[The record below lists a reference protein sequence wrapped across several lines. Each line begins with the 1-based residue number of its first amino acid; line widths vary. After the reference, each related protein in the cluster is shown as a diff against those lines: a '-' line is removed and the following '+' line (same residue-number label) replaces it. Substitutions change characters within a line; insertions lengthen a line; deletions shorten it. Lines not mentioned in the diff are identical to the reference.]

1 MNNIVFLDVDGILT
15 YAGYNN
21 DDTAN
26 IDPKKVK
33 LLAEICEK
41 ANAKVVIISSWRGSA
56 DYTPPMYYV
65 LTDILK
71 KYNIDVIDDAPYVPA
86 KLENYDSNASYNF
99 GDLQKVKVK
108 HGTGRAAEVNKYI
121 YDNHIKNFV
130 ILDDGDFSWKDYG
143 YDTHWIRPTYFSTT
157 HGGLQPEHVTQ
168 AIQIL
173 QNKNL

>member
-41 ANAKVVIISSWRGSA
+41 TNAKVVIISSWRGST

-65 LTDILK
+65 LTNILK

-86 KLENYDSNASYNF
+86 
-99 GDLQKVKVK
+99 
-108 HGTGRAAEVNKYI
+108 
-121 YDNHIKNFV
+121 
-130 ILDDGDFSWKDYG
+130 
-143 YDTHWIRPTYFSTT
+143 
-157 HGGLQPEHVTQ
+157 
-168 AIQIL
+168 
-173 QNKNL
+173 